1 MRSLAS
7 KLTIAFLFVGVIG
20 AILVAVFVRQR
31 TQSSFDQL
39 ILDQNQ
45 QALVTNL
52 TQYYQENGSWN
63 GVEQVF
69 RPTQGLTS
77 SNNREP
83 WPRWEVR
90 RTLFALANSSGTIIY
105 GGGLNDR
112 GRNVTKSDLSKGVP
126 LKVNGDTVGYL
137 LFTPTLDRWNPGTP
151 EANFLTSVNQA
162 IIFSAIGAALIAL
175 ILGGILA
182 YTMTHSL
189 RELTVATRLLAK
201 GELGHQVKVR
211 SRDELGELATSF
223 NQMSAELA
231 HANDLRRRMTADIA
245 HDLRTPLSVIMG
257 YTEALSDGKLN
268 ASPEM
273 YTVMHTEA
281 LHLSHLIDDL
291 KTLSLAD
298 AGELPLMPQTIGSGE
313 LLKRTASAHQVEAEK
328 KNIQLS
334 VDIAPDLPPIQVD
347 VERMAQVLGNL
358 VSNALRYT
366 PAGGGIDLSASAQNG
381 SVFLRVADT
390 GTGIAP
396 EDLPFVFERSFRG
409 DKARTQPNGET
420 GLGLAIAKSL
430 VEAQGGTIEVESTPG
445 QGTAFTIR
453 LASIAKA

>member
-1 MRSLAS
+1 MRSLVV
-7 KLTIAFLFVGVIG
+7 KLTMAFLFVGLTG

-52 TQYYQENGSWN
+52 TQYYQENGSWT
-63 GVEQVF
+63 GVETLF
-69 RPTQGLTS
+69 LPRQGGS
-77 SNNREP
+77 FSYHDPYSRF
-83 WPRWEVR
+83 EVR
-90 RTLFALANSSGTIIY
+90 RTLFALANPQGTVIF
-105 GGGLNDR
+105 GGGPNDY
-112 GRNVTKSDLSKGVP
+112 GRQVPKSDLNKGVS
-126 LKVNGDTVGYL
+126 LKVDGNVVGYL
-137 LFTPTLDRWNPGTP
+137 LFTPTLDRWRPGTP
-151 EANFLTSVNQA
+151 EGNFLASVNQA
-162 IIFSAIGAALIAL
+162 TIFSALGAALIAL

-189 RELTVATRLLAK
+189 RELTAATRRLAK

-211 SRDELGELATSF
+211 SKDEIGELASSF
-223 NQMSAELA
+223 NLMSAELA
-231 HANDLRRRMTADIA
+231 HANELRRRMTADIA

-257 YTEALSDGKLN
+257 YTEALSDDKLH

-273 YTVMHTEA
+273 FGVMHTEA

-298 AGELPLMPQTIGSGE
+298 AGELPLMPQPIASGE

-328 KNIQLS
+328 KNIQIG
-334 VDIAPDLPPIQVD
+334 VETAPDLPLITVD

-366 PAGGGIDLSASAQNG
+366 PAGGRVDLSASAQNG
-381 SVFLRVADT
+381 SVLLRVVDT
-390 GTGIAP
+390 GSGIAP
-396 EDLPFVFERSFRG
+396 EDLPYVFERSFRG

-453 LASIAKA
+453 LVNIT

>member
-1 MRSLAS
+1 MRSLVV
-7 KLTIAFLFVGVIG
+7 KLTMAFLFVGLTG
-20 AILVAVFVRQR
+20 AILVAALVRQR

-45 QALVTNL
+45 QALVTGL

-63 GVEQVF
+63 GVETLF
-69 RPTQGLTS
+69 LPHQG
-77 SNNREP
+77 EP
-83 WPRWEVR
+83 FSYHYPYSRFEIR
-90 RTLFALANSSGTIIY
+90 RTMFALVSPDGQLII
-105 GGGLNDR
+105 GGGPNNYGQQISKSELN
-112 GRNVTKSDLSKGVP
+112 KGVS
-126 LKVNGDTVGYL
+126 LTVDGNVVGYL
-137 LFTPTLDRWNPGTP
+137 LFTPAPNRWSPGTP
-151 EANFLTSVNQA
+151 EGNFVASVNQA
-162 IIFSAIGAALIAL
+162 TIFSALGAALIAL

-189 RELTVATRLLAK
+189 RELTTATRRLAK

-211 SRDELGELATSF
+211 SKDEIGELASSL

-231 HANDLRRRMTADIA
+231 HANDLRQRMTADIA

-257 YTEALSDGKLN
+257 YTEALSDGKLK

-273 YTVMHTEA
+273 FGVMHTEA

-298 AGELPLMPQTIGSGE
+298 AGELPLMPQPIASGE

-328 KNIQLS
+328 KNVQIG
-334 VDIAPDLPPIQVD
+334 VDADPGLPLITVD

-366 PAGGGIDLSASAQNG
+366 PAGGRVDLSAYAQNG
-381 SVFLRVADT
+381 SVLLRVADT
-390 GTGIAP
+390 GSGIAA

-453 LASIAKA
+453 LPKTV